1 MSRTETP
8 TMKTLYAAV
17 AASALILGAQSVL
30 AAADAQLDVS
40 ELTCEQFSSYDD
52 DNKGLIM
59 MWFEGYYTE
68 DNEDAVIDFGKMA
81 GHLAKLLI
89 ACQADP
95 SQKVLELADHAME
108 D

>member
-1 MSRTETP
+1 
-8 TMKTLYAAV
+8 MKNLYAAV
-17 AASALILGAQSVL
+17 AAAACVACVQP
-30 AAADAQLDVS
+30 AFAADNNALDVS
-40 ELTCEQFSSYDD
+40 ELTCEQFTNYNDE
-52 DNKGLIM
+52 NKGLVM

-68 DNEDAVIDFGKMA
+68 EDEDAVIDFGKMA

-95 SQKVLELADHAME
+95 SQKVLDLADDAME

>member
-1 MSRTETP
+1 
-8 TMKTLYAAV
+8 MKNFCVAAAAV
-17 AASALILGAQSVL
+17 AFVTCVQPAF
-30 AAADAQLDVS
+30 AAENALDVS
-40 ELTCEQFSSYDD
+40 ELTCEQFSNYSD

-68 DNEDAVIDFGKMA
+68 EDEDAVIDFGKMA

-95 SQKVLELADHAME
+95 SQKVLDLADDAME

>member
-1 MSRTETP
+1 
-8 TMKTLYAAV
+8 MKNFCAAV
-17 AASALILGAQSVL
+17 AAAALVACAQP
-30 AAADAQLDVS
+30 AFAADNELDVN
-40 ELTCEQFSSYDD
+40 ELTCEQFTNYND

-68 DNEDAVIDFGKMA
+68 EDEDAVIDFGKMA

-95 SQKVLELADHAME
+95 SQKVLDLADDAME

>member
-1 MSRTETP
+1 
-8 TMKTLYAAV
+8 MKNFCAAV
-17 AASALILGAQSVL
+17 AAAAFVVGFQPAL
-30 AAADAQLDVS
+30 AADNALDVS
-40 ELTCEQFSSYDD
+40 ELTCEQFTNYND

-68 DNEDAVIDFGKMA
+68 EDEDAVIDFGKMA

-95 SQKVLELADHAME
+95 SKKVLDLADDAME

>member
-1 MSRTETP
+1 
-8 TMKTLYAAV
+8 MKRFWAAV
-17 AASALILGAQSVL
+17 AATVFAVGMQPAL
-30 AAADAQLDVS
+30 AADNALDVS
-40 ELTCEQFSSYDD
+40 KLTCERFTNYDN

-68 DNEDAVIDFGKMA
+68 EDEDAVIDFGKMA

-95 SQKVLELADHAME
+95 NQKVSDLADDAME

>member
-1 MSRTETP
+1 
-8 TMKTLYAAV
+8 MKSFCAAV
-17 AASALILGAQSVL
+17 AAAAFVACIQPAF
-30 AAADAQLDVS
+30 AADNALDVS
-40 ELTCEQFSSYDD
+40 DLTCAQFTAYND
-52 DNKGLIM
+52 DNKALVM

-68 DNEDAVIDFGKMA
+68 EDEDAVIDFGKMA

-95 SQKVLELADHAME
+95 NQKVLDLADDAME

>member
-1 MSRTETP
+1 
-8 TMKTLYAAV
+8 MKNVRAAV
-17 AASALILGAQSVL
+17 AAAAFIACVPP
-30 AAADAQLDVS
+30 AFAADNALDVS
-40 ELTCEQFSSYDD
+40 ELTCEQFTNYND
-52 DNKGLIM
+52 DNKSLIM

-68 DNEDAVIDFGKMA
+68 EDEDAVIDFGKMA

-95 SQKVLELADHAME
+95 SQKVLDLADDAME

>member
-1 MSRTETP
+1 
-8 TMKTLYAAV
+8 MKNVRAAV
-17 AASALILGAQSVL
+17 AAAAFIACAQPAL
-30 AAADAQLDVS
+30 AADNAFDVN
-40 ELTCEQFSSYDD
+40 EVTCEQFTNYND
-52 DNKGLIM
+52 DNKTLIM

-68 DNEDAVIDFGKMA
+68 ENEAAVIDFGKMA

-95 SQKVLELADHAME
+95 SQKVLDLADDAME

>member
-1 MSRTETP
+1 
-8 TMKTLYAAV
+8 MKTFCAAV
-17 AASALILGAQSVL
+17 AAAALVACLQPAF
-30 AAADAQLDVS
+30 AADNALDVND
-40 ELTCEQFSSYDD
+40 LTCEQFTAYND
-52 DNKGLIM
+52 DNKALVM

-68 DNEDAVIDFGKMA
+68 EDEDAVIDFGKMA

-95 SQKVLELADHAME
+95 SQKVLDLADDAME

>member
-1 MSRTETP
+1 
-8 TMKTLYAAV
+8 MKNFCAAV
-17 AASALILGAQSVL
+17 AAAAFIACVQP
-30 AAADAQLDVS
+30 AIAADDELDVS
-40 ELTCEQFSSYDD
+40 ELTCEQFTNYND

-68 DNEDAVIDFGKMA
+68 EDEDAVIDFGKMA

-95 SQKVLELADHAME
+95 SQKVLDLADDAME

>member
-1 MSRTETP
+1 MSRTEKP
-8 TMKTLYAAV
+8 TMKTLYAAF
-17 AASALILGAQSVL
+17 AASALILGAQSAL
-30 AAADAQLDVS
+30 AAADDQLDVS
-40 ELTCEQFSSYDD
+40 ELTCEQFAGYDN

-68 DNEDAVIDFGKMA
+68 ENEDAVIDFGNMA

-95 SQKVLELADHAME
+95 SAKVLDLADDAME

>member
-1 MSRTETP
+1 
-8 TMKTLYAAV
+8 MKNFCAAV
-17 AASALILGAQSVL
+17 ATAAFVVGVQL
-30 AAADAQLDVS
+30 AFAADNALDVS
-40 ELTCEQFSSYDD
+40 ELTCEQFTNYND

-68 DNEDAVIDFGKMA
+68 EDEDAVIDFGKMA

-95 SQKVLELADHAME
+95 SKKVLDLADDAME

>member
-1 MSRTETP
+1 
-8 TMKTLYAAV
+8 
-17 AASALILGAQSVL
+17 
-30 AAADAQLDVS
+30 
-40 ELTCEQFSSYDD
+40 
-52 DNKGLIM
+52 M

-68 DNEDAVIDFGKMA
+68 EDEDAVIDFGKMA

-95 SQKVLELADHAME
+95 SQKVLDLADDAME

>member
-1 MSRTETP
+1 
-8 TMKTLYAAV
+8 MKKFYAAV
-17 AASALILGAQSVL
+17 AA
-30 AAADAQLDVS
+30 AAFVVGVQPAFAAGNALDVS
-40 ELTCEQFSSYDD
+40 ELTCEQFTNYND

-68 DNEDAVIDFGKMA
+68 EDEDAVIDFGKMA

-95 SQKVLELADHAME
+95 SKKVLDLADDAME